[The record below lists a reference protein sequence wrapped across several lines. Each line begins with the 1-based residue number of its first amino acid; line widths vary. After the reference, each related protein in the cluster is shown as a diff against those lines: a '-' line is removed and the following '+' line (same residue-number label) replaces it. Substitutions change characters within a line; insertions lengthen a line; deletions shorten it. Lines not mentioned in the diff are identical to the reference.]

1 MQNEARLKMLLQ
13 SVTVLERHPCS
24 SARSLRRVGHRRR
37 VRAPRCRRI
46 LRCQFC
52 NAVSVR
58 YQKNKAWRKEMYP
71 NTSSFSIRLIF
82 ADSHNTTQKQYLASV
97 KDCSSTHQREAHKK
111 LLAIWNLLV
120 VQLYR
125 AEFPP
130 FWVLLQ
136 GTATLWAVPSRV
148 FSWIGLRL

>member
-13 SVTVLERHPCS
+13 SVTVLERHKCS
-24 SARSLRRVGHRRR
+24 SARSLRRVGL
-37 VRAPRCRRI
+37 I
-46 LRCQFC
+46 LLTLTTQLKSSISHSSKSPH
-52 NAVSVR
+52 VHTSVR
-58 YQKNKAWRKEMYP
+58 R
-71 NTSSFSIRLIF
+71 T
-82 ADSHNTTQKQYLASV
+82 
-97 KDCSSTHQREAHKK
+97 K

-130 FWVLLQ
+130 FCMLLQ

-148 FSWIGLRL
+148 ISWTGLRL